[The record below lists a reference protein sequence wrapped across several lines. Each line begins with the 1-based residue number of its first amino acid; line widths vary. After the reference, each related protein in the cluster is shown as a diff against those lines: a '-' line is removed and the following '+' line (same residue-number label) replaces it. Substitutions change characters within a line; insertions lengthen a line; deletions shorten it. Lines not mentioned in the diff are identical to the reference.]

1 MRRGS
6 RLRLRNQTAHT
17 AMQASNAE
25 PPGPAIQAGTGAH
38 GPVHTST
45 DARRLARRRLPRTIF
60 DFIDGAAGRE
70 TAAALN
76 QSDLCRIRLA
86 PRVLADVARFDLR
99 SSFLGLDLALP
110 FGIAPMGMC
119 DLAWP
124 GADRAMAAQAAQRGM
139 PLCLSTASSTSL
151 EDMHTLTGGR
161 AWFQLYV
168 SGAAEAGFAMAERAG
183 KAGYEVLILTVDVP
197 KVAPRP
203 RDLRNGFQTPFRIRP
218 KQFMDFALHPRWSI
232 TSLLTGIPTTANFRL
247 ADGSNQ
253 FDRSAS
259 RAGANWAFLDELRRR
274 WDGQLIVKGVLSPDD
289 AQRIQAAGAD
299 AIYVSN
305 HGGRQLDSAPPAITA
320 LARVR
325 AAVGPDYPLVF
336 DSGVRSGEDILKAL
350 ACGADLVMLGRPLLY
365 ALGADGARGLAS
377 LLDALVNE
385 LGVAMAQL
393 GLADV
398 ADIRASHL
406 VPNDF

>member
-1 MRRGS
+1 MSLGHKR
-6 RLRLRNQTAHT
+6 
-17 AMQASNAE
+17 
-25 PPGPAIQAGTGAH
+25 
-38 GPVHTST
+38 VHTS
-45 DARRLARRRLPRTIF
+45 DEARVLARRRLPRLVF
-60 DFIDGAAGRE
+60 DYIDGAAGKE
-70 TAAALN
+70 HAAARNLDALDA
-76 QSDLCRIRLA
+76 QQLL
-86 PRVLADVARFDLR
+86 PRVLAPTDQCKLGQR
-99 SSFLGLDLALP
+99 FLGQTLALP

-119 DLAWP
+119 NLAWP
-124 GADRAMAAQAAQRGM
+124 GADQLLAAEALRRGM
-139 PLCLSTASSTSL
+139 PHGISTAASSTLEAMGAQAGSL
-151 EDMHTLTGGR
+151 

-168 SGAAEAGFAMAERAG
+168 TGTLEAAWGLVDRA
-183 KAGYEVLILTVDVP
+183 KAAGYQVLILTVDVP
-197 KVAPRP
+197 RVAPRP
-203 RDLRNGFQTPFRIRP
+203 RDVRNGFTMPFHIGPR
-218 KQFMDFALHPRWSI
+218 QFLDFALHPHWSLA
-232 TSLLTGIPTTANFRL
+232 SLLHGMPRPANF
-247 ADGSNQ
+247 ANVPGGKG
-253 FDRSAS
+253 FDRHAS

-289 AQRIQAAGAD
+289 AQRIQAAGVD

-305 HGGRQLDSAPPAITA
+305 HGGRQLDSAPAAITA

-325 AAVGPDYPLVF
+325 AAVGPDFPLVF

-393 GLADV
+393 GLAEV
-398 ADIRASHL
+398 GDIRASHL

>member
-1 MRRGS
+1 MSIG
-6 RLRLRNQTAHT
+6 
-17 AMQASNAE
+17 QAR
-25 PPGPAIQAGTGAH
+25 I
-38 GPVHTST
+38 HTSGE
-45 DARRLARRRLPRTIF
+45 ARALARRRLPRLVF
-60 DFIDGAAGRE
+60 DYIDGAAGKE
-70 TAAALN
+70 HAAARNLEALDAR
-76 QSDLCRIRLA
+76 QLM
-86 PRVLADVARFDLR
+86 PRVLAPAEQCSLGQT
-99 SSFLGLDLALP
+99 FLGQTLGLP

-119 DLAWP
+119 NLAWP
-124 GADRAMAAQAAQRGM
+124 GADQLLAAEAVRRGM
-139 PLCLSTASSTSL
+139 PHGVSTAASSTL
-151 EDMHTLTGGR
+151 EAMAEQAGAL

-168 SGAAEAGFAMAERAG
+168 TGTLEAAWGLVDRA
-183 KAGYEVLILTVDVP
+183 KAAGYQVLILTVDVP
-197 KVAPRP
+197 RVAPRP
-203 RDLRNGFQTPFRIRP
+203 RDVRNGFTMPFHIGPR
-218 KQFMDFALHPRWSI
+218 QFMDFALHPHWSLA
-232 TSLLTGIPTTANFRL
+232 SLIHGMPGPANFDN
-247 ADGSNQ
+247 APGGKG
-253 FDRSAS
+253 FDRHAS

-365 ALGADGARGLAS
+365 ALGADGERGLAS

-393 GLADV
+393 GLADLS
-398 ADIRASHL
+398 DIRASHL

>member
-1 MRRGS
+1 MSIG
-6 RLRLRNQTAHT
+6 
-17 AMQASNAE
+17 QA
-25 PPGPAIQAGTGAH
+25 PI
-38 GPVHTST
+38 HTS
-45 DARRLARRRLPRTIF
+45 DEARALARHRLPRLVF
-60 DFIDGAAGRE
+60 DYIDGAAGKE
-70 TAAALN
+70 HAAARNLEA
-76 QSDLCRIRLA
+76 LA
-86 PRVLADVARFDLR
+86 ARQLMPRVLAPAEQCSLGQT
-99 SSFLGLDLALP
+99 FLGQALGLP

-119 DLAWP
+119 NLAWP
-124 GADRAMAAQAAQRGM
+124 GADQLLAAEAVRRGM
-139 PLCLSTASSTSL
+139 PHGVSTAASSTL
-151 EDMHTLTGGR
+151 EAMAEQAGAL

-168 SGAAEAGFAMAERAG
+168 TGTLEAAWGLVDRA
-183 KAGYEVLILTVDVP
+183 KAAGYQVLILTVDVP
-197 KVAPRP
+197 RVAPRP
-203 RDLRNGFQTPFRIRP
+203 RDVRNGFTMPFHIGPR
-218 KQFMDFALHPRWSI
+218 QFMDFALHPHWSI
-232 TSLLTGIPTTANFRL
+232 ASLFHGMPGPANFDN
-247 ADGSNQ
+247 APGGKG
-253 FDRSAS
+253 FDRHAS

-325 AAVGPDYPLVF
+325 AAVGPNFPLVF

-377 LLDALVNE
+377 LLDALVTE

-393 GLADV
+393 GLADLS
-398 ADIRASHL
+398 DIRASHL

>member
-1 MRRGS
+1 MKNERLEYAYRSLQVNRRVLPAMS
-6 RLRLRNQTAHT
+6 RQRLYSSD
-17 AMQASNAE
+17 QAR
-25 PPGPAIQAGTGAH
+25 
-38 GPVHTST
+38 
-45 DARRLARRRLPRTIF
+45 DMARRRLPRIVF
-60 DFIDGAAGRE
+60 DYIDGAAGKE
-70 TAAALN
+70 SAATGNLAAL
-76 QSDLCRIRLA
+76 DRLRLL
-86 PRVLADVARFDLR
+86 PRVLAPADQHPLAKR
-99 SSFLGLDLALP
+99 FLGQALGLP

-119 DLAWP
+119 NLAWP
-124 GADRAMAAQAAQRGM
+124 GADQLLAAEAVRRGM
-139 PLCLSTASSTSL
+139 PHGISTAASSTL
-151 EDMHTLTGGR
+151 EAMAKQAGAL

-168 SGAAEAGFAMAERAG
+168 TGTLDAAWGLVDRA
-183 KAGYEVLILTVDVP
+183 KAAGYRVLILTVDVP
-197 KVAPRP
+197 RVAPRP
-203 RDLRNGFQTPFRIRP
+203 RDQRNGFTMPFRIGPR
-218 KQFMDFALHPRWSI
+218 QFMDFALHPHWSLA
-232 TSLLTGIPTTANFRL
+232 SLMHGMPGPANFDHGPG
-247 ADGSNQ
+247 AKG
-253 FDRSAS
+253 FDRHAS

-305 HGGRQLDSAPPAITA
+305 HGGRQLDSAPAAITA
-320 LARVR
+320 LSQVR

-365 ALGADGARGLAS
+365 ALGADGARGLTS

-398 ADIRASHL
+398 GDIRARHL
-406 VPNDF
+406 LPNDF

>member
-1 MRRGS
+1 MSIG
-6 RLRLRNQTAHT
+6 
-17 AMQASNAE
+17 QAR
-25 PPGPAIQAGTGAH
+25 I
-38 GPVHTST
+38 HTS
-45 DARRLARRRLPRTIF
+45 DEARALARRRLPRLVF
-60 DFIDGAAGRE
+60 DYIDGAAGKE
-70 TAAALN
+70 HAAARNLEALDAR
-76 QSDLCRIRLA
+76 QLM
-86 PRVLADVARFDLR
+86 PRVLAPAEQCSLGQT
-99 SSFLGLDLALP
+99 FLGQALGLP

-119 DLAWP
+119 NLAWP
-124 GADRAMAAQAAQRGM
+124 GADQLLAAEAVRRGM
-139 PLCLSTASSTSL
+139 PHGVSTAASSTL
-151 EDMHTLTGGR
+151 EAMAEQAGAL

-168 SGAAEAGFAMAERAG
+168 TGTLEAAWGLIDRA
-183 KAGYEVLILTVDVP
+183 KAAGYQVLILTVDVP
-197 KVAPRP
+197 RVAPRP
-203 RDLRNGFQTPFRIRP
+203 RDVRNGFTMPFHIGPR
-218 KQFMDFALHPRWSI
+218 QFMDFALHPHWSLA
-232 TSLLTGIPTTANFRL
+232 SLFHGMPGPANFDN
-247 ADGSNQ
+247 APGGKG
-253 FDRSAS
+253 FDRHAS

-274 WDGQLIVKGVLSPDD
+274 WDGQLIVKGVLSPED

-325 AAVGPDYPLVF
+325 AAVGPDFPLVF

-377 LLDALVNE
+377 LLDALVTE

-393 GLADV
+393 GLADLS
-398 ADIRASHL
+398 DIRASHL

>member
-1 MRRGS
+1 MSIGQARI
-6 RLRLRNQTAHT
+6 QT
-17 AMQASNAE
+17 SDE
-25 PPGPAIQAGTGAH
+25 
-38 GPVHTST
+38 
-45 DARRLARRRLPRTIF
+45 ARALARRRLPRLMF
-60 DFIDGAAGRE
+60 DYIDGAAGKE
-70 TAAALN
+70 HAAARNLDALGAR
-76 QSDLCRIRLA
+76 QLM
-86 PRVLADVARFDLR
+86 PRVLAPAAQCSLKKT
-99 SSFLGLDLALP
+99 FLGQTLALP

-119 DLAWP
+119 NLAWP
-124 GADRAMAAQAAQRGM
+124 GADQLLAAEAVRRGM
-139 PLCLSTASSTSL
+139 PHGVSTAASSTL
-151 EDMHTLTGGR
+151 EAMAEQAGTL

-168 SGAAEAGFAMAERAG
+168 TGTLEAAWGLVDRA
-183 KAGYEVLILTVDVP
+183 KAAGYQVLILTVDVP
-197 KVAPRP
+197 RVAPRP
-203 RDLRNGFQTPFRIRP
+203 RDVRNGFTMPFHIGPR
-218 KQFMDFALHPRWSI
+218 QFMDFALHPHWSLA
-232 TSLLTGIPTTANFRL
+232 SLFHGMPRPANFDN
-247 ADGSNQ
+247 APGGKG
-253 FDRSAS
+253 FDRHAS

-274 WDGQLIVKGVLSPDD
+274 WDGQLIVKGVLSPED

-377 LLDALVNE
+377 LLDALLNE

-398 ADIRASHL
+398 SDIRASHL

>member
-1 MRRGS
+1 MSVG
-6 RLRLRNQTAHT
+6 
-17 AMQASNAE
+17 QAR
-25 PPGPAIQAGTGAH
+25 I
-38 GPVHTST
+38 HTS
-45 DARRLARRRLPRTIF
+45 DEARALARRRLPRLVF
-60 DFIDGAAGRE
+60 DYIDGAAGKE
-70 TAAALN
+70 HAAARNLEALDAR
-76 QSDLCRIRLA
+76 QLM
-86 PRVLADVARFDLR
+86 PRVLAPAEQCGLGQT
-99 SSFLGLDLALP
+99 FLGQTLALP

-119 DLAWP
+119 NLAWP
-124 GADRAMAAQAAQRGM
+124 GADQMLAAEAVRRGM
-139 PLCLSTASSTSL
+139 PHGVSTAASSTL
-151 EDMHTLTGGR
+151 EAMAKQAGTL

-168 SGAAEAGFAMAERAG
+168 TGTLEAAWGLVDRA
-183 KAGYEVLILTVDVP
+183 KAAGYQVLILTVDVP
-197 KVAPRP
+197 RVAPRP
-203 RDLRNGFQTPFRIRP
+203 RDVRNGFTMPFHIGPR
-218 KQFMDFALHPRWSI
+218 QFMDFALHPHWSLA
-232 TSLLTGIPTTANFRL
+232 SLFHGMPRPANFDN
-247 ADGSNQ
+247 APGGKG
-253 FDRSAS
+253 FDRHAS

-274 WDGQLIVKGVLSPDD
+274 WDGQLIVKGVLSPED

-336 DSGVRSGEDILKAL
+336 DSGVRSGEDILKAM

-393 GLADV
+393 GLADLG
-398 ADIRASHL
+398 DIRASHL

>member
-1 MRRGS
+1 MSIG
-6 RLRLRNQTAHT
+6 
-17 AMQASNAE
+17 QA
-25 PPGPAIQAGTGAH
+25 PI
-38 GPVHTST
+38 HTS
-45 DARRLARRRLPRTIF
+45 DEARALARRRLPRLVF
-60 DFIDGAAGRE
+60 DYIDGAAGKE
-70 TAAALN
+70 HAAARNLEALDAR
-76 QSDLCRIRLA
+76 QLM
-86 PRVLADVARFDLR
+86 PRVLAPAEQCSLGQT
-99 SSFLGLDLALP
+99 FLGQALGLP

-119 DLAWP
+119 NLAWP
-124 GADRAMAAQAAQRGM
+124 GADQLLAAEAVRRGM
-139 PLCLSTASSTSL
+139 PHGVSTAASSTL
-151 EDMHTLTGGR
+151 EAMAEQAGAL

-168 SGAAEAGFAMAERAG
+168 TGTLEAAWGLVDRA
-183 KAGYEVLILTVDVP
+183 KAAGYQVLILTVDVP
-197 KVAPRP
+197 RVAPRP
-203 RDLRNGFQTPFRIRP
+203 RDVRNGFTMPFHIGPR
-218 KQFMDFALHPRWSI
+218 QFMDFALHPHWSLA
-232 TSLLTGIPTTANFRL
+232 SLFHGMPRPANFDN
-247 ADGSNQ
+247 APGGKG
-253 FDRSAS
+253 FDRHAS

-377 LLDALVNE
+377 LLDALVTE

-393 GLADV
+393 GLADLG
-398 ADIRASHL
+398 DIRASHL

>member
-1 MRRGS
+1 MSVGKAR
-6 RLRLRNQTAHT
+6 
-17 AMQASNAE
+17 
-25 PPGPAIQAGTGAH
+25 I
-38 GPVHTST
+38 HTS
-45 DARRLARRRLPRTIF
+45 DEARALARRRLPRLMF
-60 DFIDGAAGRE
+60 DYIDGAAGKE
-70 TAAALN
+70 HAAARNLDALDAR
-76 QSDLCRIRLA
+76 QLM
-86 PRVLADVARFDLR
+86 PRVLAPAEQCSLKQT
-99 SSFLGLDLALP
+99 FLGQALGLP

-119 DLAWP
+119 NLAWP
-124 GADRAMAAQAAQRGM
+124 GADQLLAAEAVRRGM
-139 PLCLSTASSTSL
+139 PHGVSTAASSTL
-151 EDMHTLTGGR
+151 EAMAKQAGTL

-168 SGAAEAGFAMAERAG
+168 TGTLEAAWGLVDRA
-183 KAGYEVLILTVDVP
+183 KAAGYQVLILTVDVP
-197 KVAPRP
+197 RVAPRP
-203 RDLRNGFQTPFRIRP
+203 RDVRNGFTMPFHIGPR
-218 KQFMDFALHPRWSI
+218 QFMDFALHPHWSLA
-232 TSLLTGIPTTANFRL
+232 SLFHGMPRPANFDN
-247 ADGSNQ
+247 APGGKG
-253 FDRSAS
+253 FDRHAS

-336 DSGVRSGEDILKAL
+336 DSGVRSGEDILKAM

-393 GLADV
+393 GLADLG
-398 ADIRASHL
+398 DIRASHL

>member
-1 MRRGS
+1 MSVG
-6 RLRLRNQTAHT
+6 
-17 AMQASNAE
+17 QAR
-25 PPGPAIQAGTGAH
+25 I
-38 GPVHTST
+38 HTS
-45 DARRLARRRLPRTIF
+45 DEARALARRRLPRLMF
-60 DFIDGAAGRE
+60 DYIDGAAGKE
-70 TAAALN
+70 HAAARNLDALDAR
-76 QSDLCRIRLA
+76 QLM
-86 PRVLADVARFDLR
+86 PRVLAPAEQCSLKQT
-99 SSFLGLDLALP
+99 FLGQALGLP

-119 DLAWP
+119 NLAWP
-124 GADRAMAAQAAQRGM
+124 GADQLLAAEAVRRGM
-139 PLCLSTASSTSL
+139 PHGVSTAASSTL
-151 EDMHTLTGGR
+151 EAMAKQAGTL

-168 SGAAEAGFAMAERAG
+168 TGTLEAAWGLVDRA
-183 KAGYEVLILTVDVP
+183 KAAGYQVLILTVDVP
-197 KVAPRP
+197 RVAPRP
-203 RDLRNGFQTPFRIRP
+203 RDVRNGFTMPFHIGPR
-218 KQFMDFALHPRWSI
+218 QFMDFALHPHWSLA
-232 TSLLTGIPTTANFRL
+232 SLFHGMPRPANFDN
-247 ADGSNQ
+247 APGGKG
-253 FDRSAS
+253 FDRHAS

-336 DSGVRSGEDILKAL
+336 DSGVRSGEDILKAM

-393 GLADV
+393 GLADLG
-398 ADIRASHL
+398 DIRASHL